1 MIFFS
6 TPLLCFT
13 FRACSAVLW
22 RHWCWDFALFVRWF
36 GHFPFF
42 KTVFVTDVCSPFP
55 FFFFLFLSVSFFL
68 SFPLLPYFPPHFLFL
83 HLSPQSRGVCCSL
96 FVVWAIIQNAGLFSF
111 WQAPE
116 QGNEKWLT
124 QFSSSSFSLALLLS
138 NTCTPHIHTHT
149 HTHTHTFTDTHMRAH
164 TCTPPTPT
172 NPSDSSRAHF
182 HRWLVKSPQKKD
194 TQICKV
200 VRGFLSTSTVRDIQY
215 VRSTLT
221 PRRAMAPA
229 HH

>member
-1 MIFFS
+1 MFAPFLLSFS
-6 TPLLCFT
+6 
-13 FRACSAVLW
+13 
-22 RHWCWDFALFVRWF
+22 
-36 GHFPFF
+36 
-42 KTVFVTDVCSPFP
+42 
-55 FFFFLFLSVSFFL
+55 FFLFLSFPPPPSFF
-68 SFPLLPYFPPHFLFL
+68 SPYFLFL

-138 NTCTPHIHTHT
+138 NTCTPCARTYTHT
-149 HTHTHTFTDTHMRAH
+149 HTHRHTRARAH
-164 TCTPPTPT
+164 VHTPTPT
-172 NPSDSSRAHF
+172 TSRTHF

-215 VRSTLT
+215 VRSALT
-221 PRRAMAPA
+221 WRRAMAPA